1 LGAAALFLGAAFAVV
16 AEPLETRP
24 DLVLVRTGDFSV
36 TAGAGAAAAVFL
48 GFFAL
53 DLGLAGSFAT
63 AFSFLGAASL
73 TTFSFL
79 GAVFFGAAFFAVV
92 FLVVSLAAAFCR

>member
-1 LGAAALFLGAAFAVV
+1 MLDKVLINFFL
-16 AEPLETRP
+16 LL
-24 DLVLVRTGDFSV
+24 DLKLT
-36 TAGAGAAAAVFL
+36 GAAAAVFL

-79 GAVFFGAAFFAVV
+79 GAAVFFAAVFLVVV
-92 FLVVSLAAAFCR
+92 FLVVSLAAAFCE